1 MTLARQTIRID
12 KWLWHARFCKSRAI
26 AQTLVTEGRLRIN
39 GQPTDKPARAVGA
52 ADVLTFMQGGRVRVV
67 RVLDI
72 GTRRGPAEEARLLYE
87 DLSEGNPA
95 GDTATGQLVE

>member
-1 MTLARQTIRID
+1 MD

-26 AQTLVTEGRLRIN
+26 AHALVVEGRIRVN
-39 GQPTDKPARAVGA
+39 GQPTDKPARAVGY

-87 DLSEGNPA
+87 DLTA
-95 GDTATGQLVE
+95 DTAPSAVVPEM